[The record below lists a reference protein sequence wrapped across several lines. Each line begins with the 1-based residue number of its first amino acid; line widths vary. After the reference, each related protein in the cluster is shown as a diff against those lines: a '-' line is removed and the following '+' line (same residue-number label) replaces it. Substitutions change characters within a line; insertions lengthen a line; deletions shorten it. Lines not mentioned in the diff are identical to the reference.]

1 MEAVMEQFIPSDKS
15 MRFSKLLRNISI
27 AVACLGIV
35 NLGISIIFAV
45 IFEIAAA
52 TLFALSY
59 ISYVDYEYEVVNED
73 ITVTKIY
80 NCSRRRVVATFNRD
94 KVRKVSLTQKGNLN
108 RRGDIICYNSRL
120 EGLTVYTFELENNKS
135 IQLALNEELENM
147 VKIYYKKA
155 MSNY

>member
-1 MEAVMEQFIPSDKS
+1 M
-15 MRFSKLLRNISI
+15 
-27 AVACLGIV
+27 
-35 NLGISIIFAV
+35 
-45 IFEIAAA
+45 
-52 TLFALSY
+52 
-59 ISYVDYEYEVVNED
+59 DYEYEVVNED

-94 KVRKVSLTQKGNLN
+94 KVKKVSLTQKGNLN

-135 IQLALNEELENM
+135 IQLALNEELEN
-147 VKIYYKKA
+147 VIKIYYRKA